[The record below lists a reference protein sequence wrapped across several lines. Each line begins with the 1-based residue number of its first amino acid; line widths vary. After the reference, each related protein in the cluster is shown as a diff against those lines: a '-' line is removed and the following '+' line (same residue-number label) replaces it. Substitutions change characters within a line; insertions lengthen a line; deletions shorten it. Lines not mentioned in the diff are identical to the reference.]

1 MAEGF
6 KNSFMG
12 FCKQDVLDYI
22 QKLSAN
28 YAVQLAEKDE
38 EIESLRVKNKELKTK
53 LRELEKKE

>member
-38 EIESLRVKNKELKTK
+38 EIESLRAKNKELKIR

>member
-38 EIESLRVKNKELKTK
+38 EIEALRAKNKELKSK

>member
-38 EIESLRVKNKELKTK
+38 EIESLRAKNKELKTK